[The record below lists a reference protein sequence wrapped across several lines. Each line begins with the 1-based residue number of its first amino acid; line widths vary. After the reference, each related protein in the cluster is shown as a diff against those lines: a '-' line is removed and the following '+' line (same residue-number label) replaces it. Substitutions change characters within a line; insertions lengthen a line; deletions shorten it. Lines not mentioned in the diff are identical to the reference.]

1 MAEKTITTDPPYRG
15 KEIQKEG
22 TALAT
27 PGQPRPLDSYRYDHL
42 ITEDDTPVD
51 NWIAEAMYRLMV
63 EPLYTSW
70 EGPVGHGGKFIA
82 AANVG
87 VFADDS
93 TPLPP
98 VCPDIL
104 LSLGV
109 ELPDDIRRKDNRSY
123 FIWKFGKPPDAVT
136 EIVSDTPGGEDTTKL
151 KLYAKLGVPYYIIFD
166 PFLRLKKGLVRVFK
180 LEGRKYQLLPAW
192 DWLPELNLGLKLWEG
207 EYDGRK
213 GVWLRWCDRHGTLLP
228 TGAELAQRAD
238 TERQRAD
245 TERQRADTERQRADT
260 ERQRAERL
268 AAKLRAAGL
277 DPDVE

>member
-1 MAEKTITTDPPYRG
+1 MAEKAVTTNLPQRG
-15 KEIQKEG
+15 KGKPKEG
-22 TALAT
+22 TVPAT
-27 PGQPRPLDSYRYDHL
+27 PAQPRPLDSYRYDHL

-63 EPLYTSW
+63 QPLYISW
-70 EGPVGHGGKFIA
+70 EGPPERYGGKFVA
-82 AANVG
+82 GANVG

-109 ELPDDIRRKDNRSY
+109 EFPDDVGRKDNRSY

-166 PFLRLKKGLVRVFK
+166 PFLRLKKGLARVYK
-180 LEGRKYQLLPAW
+180 LEGRKYQLLPAF

-207 EYDGRK
+207 VCDGRK
-213 GVWLRWCDRHGTLLP
+213 ATWLRWCDRQGNLLP
-228 TGAELAQRAD
+228 TGAEQAQRA
-238 TERQRAD
+238 EAEHQRA
-245 TERQRADTERQRADT
+245 EA

-268 AAKLRAAGL
+268 AAKLRAAGI
-277 DPDVE
+277 DPDAE